1 MSQPFVSVI
10 IPCFNEEKFIG
21 TILGNLMAQDYPRD
35 RMEVL
40 VMDGGSTDR
49 TLEIIR
55 KVAVENPLIRVVPNE
70 QRYVPFA
77 LNAGIKASR
86 GEVIMIMGAHTFYP
100 PDYVPVLVK
109 YLFELNADNVG
120 AFLNTRPGDDSN
132 QALAISKVLS
142 SPFGIGNAKY
152 RTGVQDICRVDTVP
166 FGCYRRE
173 VFEKI
178 GFFDEELLRN
188 QDYEFNARLIKSGG
202 SIYLI
207 PFLTIDY
214 FTRSSTRQLFRM
226 HYQYGLYNPLVSLK
240 VGRPML
246 SRHLVP
252 LVFLLFLVFT
262 GPGSFFFAWS
272 RWLLITGSAL
282 YLFGDLLFTAK
293 IIKQTKQVK
302 LVLYLPWIFF
312 FLHLSYGWGYL
323 MGIFRFLLFK
333 KQKSVLTTTR

>member
-1 MSQPFVSVI
+1 MVKPFVSVI

-21 TILGNLMAQDYPRD
+21 TILHNLMAQDYPRD

-40 VMDGGSTDR
+40 IMDGGSTDR
-49 TLEIIR
+49 TLEIIQQ
-55 KVAVENPLIRVVPNE
+55 ATAGHPLIRVVPNK

-77 LNAGIKASR
+77 LNSGIKASR

-100 PDYVPVLVK
+100 PDYVSVLVK
-109 YLFELNADNVG
+109 HLFELNADNVG
-120 AFLNTRPGDDSN
+120 AFLHTKPGDDSI
-132 QALAISKVLS
+132 QALAIAKVLS

-152 RTGVQDICRVDTVP
+152 RTGVQEICQVDTVP
-166 FGCYRRE
+166 FGCYKRE
-173 VFEKI
+173 VFDKI
-178 GFFDEELLRN
+178 GLFDEELLRN
-188 QDYEFNARLIKSGG
+188 QDYEFNARLLNSGG

-207 PFLTIDY
+207 PFLAINY

-252 LVFLLFLVFT
+252 LVFLLFLVFA
-262 GPGSFFFAWS
+262 GAGSFFFECS
-272 RWLLITGSAL
+272 RWLLIAGSAL
-282 YLFGDLLFTAK
+282 YLAGDFLFSFR
-293 IIKQTKQVK
+293 IVKQTKRVR
-302 LVLYLPWIFF
+302 LFLYLPWIFL

-323 MGIFRFLLFK
+323 MGIFRFLVFRK
-333 KQKSVLTTTR
+333 HSSVLTTTR

>member
-1 MSQPFVSVI
+1 MAQPFVSVI

-21 TILGNLMAQDYPRD
+21 TILENLVAQDYPGD

-40 VMDGGSTDR
+40 VMDGGSTDK
-49 TLEIIR
+49 TIGIVQKYSTQHPFIR
-55 KVAVENPLIRVVPNE
+55 MVHNE

-77 LNAGIKASR
+77 LNLGIKSSC

-100 PDYVPVLVK
+100 DNYVSVLVK

-120 AFLNTRPGDDSN
+120 AFLNTKPGNDSI

-142 SPFGIGNAKY
+142 SPFGIGNARY
-152 RTGVQDICRVDTVP
+152 RTGVQEICRVDTVP
-166 FGCYRRE
+166 FGCYKRA
-173 VFEKI
+173 VFDKI

-188 QDYEFNARLIKSGG
+188 QDYEFNVRLINSGG
-202 SIYLI
+202 SIYLV
-207 PFLTIDY
+207 PFLTISY

-240 VGRPML
+240 VGRPIL

-252 LVFLLFLVFT
+252 LVFLLFLAST
-262 GPGSFFFAWS
+262 GAGSFFFPVF
-272 RWLLITGSAL
+272 RWLLLTGSAL
-282 YLFGDLLFTAK
+282 YLLGDLIFSAR
-293 IIKQTKQVK
+293 IIQQTKRYK
-302 LVLYLPWIFF
+302 LIFFLPWIFL

-323 MGIFRFLLFK
+323 AGIFRFMLFR
-333 KQKSVLTTTR
+333 KQKSVITTTR